1 MKDLRILFMGTP
13 EFAVGILKTL
23 VNEGKN
29 IVGVITSPDKPA
41 GRGRK
46 LHQSAIK
53 KYALEHELNVLQPK
67 NLKSKDFLNELEELD
82 ANLQIVVAFRMLPE
96 VVWSMPEYGTFNLHA
111 SLLPQYRGAAPIN
124 WAIING
130 EAVTGVTTFF
140 IDEKIDTGA
149 IISKK
154 EINVDKN
161 ETAGSLHDK
170 LMILGSELV
179 LETVQLIED
188 GQAASTEQVQIDN
201 LKEAPKLNAENT
213 KIDWNRSVE
222 EIDRLIRGLNPYPVA
237 WTNLINDDQSIKV
250 KVYRSDSIIEEH
262 SNGSG
267 KVFTTK
273 KELKVSALN
282 GYIIVKEIQLP
293 GKRKMDV
300 ASLLNGY
307 NFKKNAIMM

>member
-201 LKEAPKLNAENT
+201 LKKAPKLNAENT
-213 KIDWNRSVE
+213 KIDWNRSIE

>member
-188 GQAASTEQVQIDN
+188 RQAASTEQVHIDN
-201 LKEAPKLNAENT
+201 LNKAPKLNAENT
-213 KIDWNRSVE
+213 KIDWNRSIE

>member
-111 SLLPQYRGAAPIN
+111 SLLPQYRGAAPI
-124 WAIING
+124 I
-130 EAVTGVTTFF
+130 
-140 IDEKIDTGA
+140 
-149 IISKK
+149 
-154 EINVDKN
+154 
-161 ETAGSLHDK
+161 
-170 LMILGSELV
+170 
-179 LETVQLIED
+179 
-188 GQAASTEQVQIDN
+188 GQ
-201 LKEAPKLNAENT
+201 
-213 KIDWNRSVE
+213 
-222 EIDRLIRGLNPYPVA
+222 
-237 WTNLINDDQSIKV
+237 
-250 KVYRSDSIIEEH
+250 
-262 SNGSG
+262 
-267 KVFTTK
+267 
-273 KELKVSALN
+273 
-282 GYIIVKEIQLP
+282 
-293 GKRKMDV
+293 
-300 ASLLNGY
+300 
-307 NFKKNAIMM
+307 

>member
-1 MKDLRILFMGTP
+1 MGTP

-201 LKEAPKLNAENT
+201 LKKAPKLNAENT
-213 KIDWNRSVE
+213 KIDWNRSIE